1 MDESHTAEWVA
12 RQITEAFPWDEAPKH
27 LIRDRDSIYSA
38 VGDKPTAPASPW
50 QNGFVERLIG
60 SIRRECMDHV
70 IVLGEA
76 HLRRILLSCAGYY
89 NDIRTHLSLDK
100 DAPVSRPIQRS
111 GLISSHAVLGGLHHR
126 YARV

>member
-1 MDESHTAEWVA
+1 
-12 RQITEAFPWDEAPKH
+12 
-27 LIRDRDSIYSA
+27 
-38 VGDKPTAPASPW
+38 
-50 QNGFVERLIG
+50 
-60 SIRRECMDHV
+60 MDHV

-76 HLRRILLSCAGYY
+76 HLRWILLSCAGYY